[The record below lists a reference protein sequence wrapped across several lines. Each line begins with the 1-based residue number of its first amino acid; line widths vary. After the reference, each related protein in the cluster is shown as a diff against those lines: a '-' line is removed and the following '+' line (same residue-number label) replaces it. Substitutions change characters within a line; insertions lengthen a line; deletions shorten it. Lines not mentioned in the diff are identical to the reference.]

1 MAKLWYTKLTPS
13 SFAATDAQA
22 GYPASNVG
30 LQSLGRPWYA
40 LDAGAK
46 EVTINFPAAT
56 LVQAL
61 FLGDVN
67 FATAN
72 IQKSVSGGAFANV
85 GALNGNSNEHG
96 RRRGYLTVNEALCTA
111 LKIQIGAGTPTDGLA
126 WWRIGAGHVFKNVV
140 TLPFALEYEYGIDT
154 QEAQISTVLVNK
166 RKAVARI
173 GGGSADHDE
182 IKLPYNAKNS
192 ESLADIVS
200 RTRLGTCLFTTDLPN
215 YPEELWP
222 VIRQEDESVKSRY
235 DVNLAKRQIVLTEVV

>member
-1 MAKLWYTKLTPS
+1 MAKLWCAPQTPS

-22 GYPASNVG
+22 GYPASNIG

-40 LDAGAK
+40 IDAGGK
-46 EVTINFPAAT
+46 EVTINFPAPS
-56 LVQAL
+56 LVQVL
-61 FLGDVN
+61 HLHDVN

-72 IQKSVSGGAFANV
+72 VQKSVSGGAFVNV
-85 GALNGNSNEHG
+85 GALNPAANEDG
-96 RRRGYLTVNEALCTA
+96 RYRGYLTINEALCTA
-111 LKIQIGAGTPTDGLA
+111 LKIQIAAGNPTDGLLF
-126 WWRIGAGHVFKNVV
+126 WRVGSGYLFRTVL
-140 TLPFALEYEYGIDT
+140 TLPFALEYGYELDT
-154 QEAQISTVLVNK
+154 QYSQIGTVLVNK

-192 ESLADIVS
+192 ESLADIVR

-222 VIRQEDESVKSRY
+222 VIRQEDNSTKSRY
-235 DVNLAKRQIVLTEVV
+235 AVNLAKRSITLTEVV